1 MSTTAAVKEMT
12 ASSTYPPTPSCS
24 RIAPYIPAASIGW
37 PRTVPTV
44 PTVPT
49 RDRNSTGHTERTD
62 GRLCA
67 APGGGGIHAFAF
79 LPIRYAFL
87 YRTCLPTSF
96 HKNSL
101 KSPFTYI
108 GTKKAKN
115 SHLKIKFFQKNL
127 RAAETAPK
135 SEKSG
140 YIIVSNCGR
149 SVFPLPGSVQAAD
162 KQYTVLHRH
171 RRSEDYKLHE
181 R

>member
-1 MSTTAAVKEMT
+1 M
-12 ASSTYPPTPSCS
+12 
-24 RIAPYIPAASIGW
+24 PYIPVAFIGW
-37 PRTVPTV
+37 LCTIPIA
-44 PTVPT
+44 PT
-49 RDRNSTGHTERTD
+49 RDRNSRVHRTD
-62 GRLCA
+62 RRQTVRRSC
-67 APGGGGIHAFAF
+67 GGGIHAFAF

-135 SEKSG
+135 REKSG

-162 KQYTVLHRH
+162 KQYTVLHCH
-171 RRSEDYKLHE
+171 RRSEDYKLRE

>member
-1 MSTTAAVKEMT
+1 MHQNCAVH
-12 ASSTYPPTPSCS
+12 S
-24 RIAPYIPAASIGW
+24 RGVYWPALHDPHCPHAGY
-37 PRTVPTV
+37 
-44 PTVPT
+44 
-49 RDRNSTGHTERTD
+49 TERTD

-67 APGGGGIHAFAF
+67 APGGGGIHTFAF

-140 YIIVSNCGR
+140 YIIVLNCGR

-162 KQYTVLHRH
+162 KQYTVLRYR
-171 RRSEDYKLHE
+171 RRSGDYKLHE

>member
-1 MSTTAAVKEMT
+1 M
-12 ASSTYPPTPSCS
+12 PS
-24 RIAPYIPAASIGW
+24 
-37 PRTVPTV
+37 
-44 PTVPT
+44 
-49 RDRNSTGHTERTD
+49 N
-62 GRLCA
+62 L
-67 APGGGGIHAFAF
+67 
-79 LPIRYAFL
+79 LPQKQSY
-87 YRTCLPTSF
+87 
-96 HKNSL
+96 K
-101 KSPFTYI
+101 PFTYI

-115 SHLKIKFFQKNL
+115 SHLKIIFFQKNL

-171 RRSEDYKLHE
+171 RRSEDYKLRE

>member
-1 MSTTAAVKEMT
+1 MQQNCAVHSRGVYWLALHYPHCPHEGQEQQGTQNGQTADCAPLLAAVVFMH
-12 ASSTYPPTPSCS
+12 S
-24 RIAPYIPAASIGW
+24 
-37 PRTVPTV
+37 
-44 PTVPT
+44 
-49 RDRNSTGHTERTD
+49 
-62 GRLCA
+62 L
-67 APGGGGIHAFAF
+67 F

-135 SEKSG
+135 REKSG

-162 KQYTVLHRH
+162 KQYTVLHCH
-171 RRSEDYKLHE
+171 RRSEDYKLRE

>member
-1 MSTTAAVKEMT
+1 MQQDCAVHSRLLAGFALSPLLPQETGITGYTEQTA
-12 ASSTYPPTPSCS
+12 
-24 RIAPYIPAASIGW
+24 
-37 PRTVPTV
+37 
-44 PTVPT
+44 
-49 RDRNSTGHTERTD
+49 
-62 GRLCA
+62 GRLRA

-127 RAAETAPK
+127 RAAETALK
-135 SEKSG
+135 REKSG
-140 YIIVSNCGR
+140 YIIVSNLLQIPRTADILISFSVSLR
-149 SVFPLPGSVQAAD
+149 SKSPPSSTVMCTSYSTSSDNVSGVSPSSV
-162 KQYTVLHRH
+162 
-171 RRSEDYKLHE
+171 
-181 R
+181 